1 MKTYRSLLLAYINRY
16 HSIDFELLSEEFHV
30 RKRQTMEW
38 LIDLETK
45 GYIEEEAGKFYVTQT
60 GKEYQ
65 SASWI
70 SFTGVG
76 EEEAE
81 ETFDWDFLYIPE
93 NFE

>member
-1 MKTYRSLLLAYINRY
+1 MKSYKSLLLAYIDRY
-16 HSIDFELLSEEFHV
+16 HNIDFELLSEEFHV
-30 RKRQTMEW
+30 RKRQIMEW

-45 GYIEEEAGKFYVTQT
+45 GYIKGEAGKFCVTQA

-70 SFTGVG
+70 SFIGM
-76 EEEAE
+76 EEEETE